1 MKKYKEFY
9 ESPQT
14 KWTSV
19 VLESGFCAASADVK
33 NDSSE
38 NGRIEAHKINDGFG
52 FSFDDQN
59 WDDVQQ
65 TSF

>member
-14 KWTSV
+14 KWTPV
-19 VLESGFCAASADVK
+19 FLESGFCAGSADVQ
-33 NDSSE
+33 NDSSD
-38 NGRIEAHKINDGFG
+38 GVGIESHKVNSEFG